1 MGSKIWRTLPCFGW
15 LCWWLLLKENQFL
28 SPHQSST
35 QSVHST
41 VTAMSCISSQVE
53 KWWAFRTILSGALSH
68 QLCILKGYDRHD
80 RWGFGM
86 MPIDPSG
93 SSQRFFSDGKKHN
106 IFNWYIM
113 AKMVMAN
120 KSLTSIFY
128 INDNV
133 EKSEFG
139 TDFTLYSIMFYCF
152 QLLYVDCFFKH
163 STQEYIEYMR
173 IKNVKKS
180 MKVERY
186 HV

>member
-1 MGSKIWRTLPCFGW
+1 
-15 LCWWLLLKENQFL
+15 
-28 SPHQSST
+28 
-35 QSVHST
+35 
-41 VTAMSCISSQVE
+41 
-53 KWWAFRTILSGALSH
+53 
-68 QLCILKGYDRHD
+68 
-80 RWGFGM
+80 
-86 MPIDPSG
+86 
-93 SSQRFFSDGKKHN
+93 
-106 IFNWYIM
+106 M

-128 INDNV
+128 INVNV

-139 TDFTLYSIMFYCF
+139 TDITLYSIMFYCF